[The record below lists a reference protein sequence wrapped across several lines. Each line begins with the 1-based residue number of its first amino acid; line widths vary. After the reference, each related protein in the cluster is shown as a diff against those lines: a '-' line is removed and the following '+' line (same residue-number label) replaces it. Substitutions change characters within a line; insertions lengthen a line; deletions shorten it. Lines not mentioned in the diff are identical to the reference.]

1 MTKIALIVTVAALS
15 VVLSST
21 GSAQRSQTNGNGNG
35 AATKSVAPPR
45 SKENGVKAK
54 VFQPSA
60 FERLWHSFATGEQ
73 GN

>member
-1 MTKIALIVTVAALS
+1 MTKIVLIVTVAALS

-21 GSAQRSQTNGNGNG
+21 GSAQRSNGNGNG
-35 AATKSVAPPR
+35 VATKTVAPPR
-45 SKENGVKAK
+45 AKTNGVKVK